1 MERGSLLLPAC
12 EVNEEEERDGGGGG
26 LKRTVQGRS
35 SLRGASNVGR
45 YKLARVGNGANTD
58 RVEYGRI
65 ERDRGRGK
73 KKGLELKGLTNTAA
87 SLLFFFLD
95 NFFLDSIYPIAPCS
109 MQFSRSPS
117 LPQIPF
123 TADSS
128 DLRATTHGERCLRS
142 LKEGGVCRIGDE
154 IWKRKV

>member
-12 EVNEEEERDGGGGG
+12 EVNEEEGRDGGGGGG

-35 SLRGASNVGR
+35 SLRRATWGDINWRGWET
-45 YKLARVGNGANTD
+45 ARIRIESNTD
-58 RVEYGRI
+58 ESREIEGGR
-65 ERDRGRGK
+65 K

>member
-65 ERDRGRGK
+65 ERDRGR
-73 KKGLELKGLTNTAA
+73 E
-87 SLLFFFLD
+87 
-95 NFFLDSIYPIAPCS
+95 
-109 MQFSRSPS
+109 
-117 LPQIPF
+117 
-123 TADSS
+123 
-128 DLRATTHGERCLRS
+128 EE
-142 LKEGGVCRIGDE
+142 EGVGT
-154 IWKRKV
+154 

>member
-1 MERGSLLLPAC
+1 MRGERRGRKGRRRRRVKADSSRAV
-12 EVNEEEERDGGGGG
+12 E
-26 LKRTVQGRS
+26 LK
-35 SLRGASNVGR
+35 ASNVGR
-45 YKLARVGNGANTD
+45 YKLARVGNGANTN